1 MAIAASRSLESRI
14 ALPVAAVL
22 LAILAYGVVSSPA
35 LIERWGA
42 SPGGVGALAAWLAL
56 ATVVVPV
63 LRAPPSRRIV
73 LVLLVLAVALRF
85 SFALLVVHRAPQ
97 GDAQSY
103 LTLAASLRHGQGL
116 TIFEPFLGITTRA
129 LFPPLYPVL
138 LAGWSIAFGFSTPSL
153 LAFGTL
159 TDLATA
165 AMIAALGSR
174 VGRAGAGRGA
184 AWLYLI
190 WPSALFSAPLAQKES
205 LCALLV
211 VIIATAWVWSDL
223 PGWKRVSVIGVAA
236 GLLALTQPGEA
247 PLAGLF
253 GLALAGRLGLVRL
266 LRTGVPA
273 AAIACLVLLPWWV
286 RNWLTFGAFVPLTTS
301 SGVGLWIG
309 NNPGATGNWMAPPAS
324 LRGLP
329 ELEYS
334 RQAGLIAREWITAH
348 PVAFV
353 RLTLAK
359 LARSCGV
366 ADFGLVRLAAMRPAV
381 SAWIAALLLPLSQGA
396 HLVMLGGAA
405 VAARLRADRAL
416 ETVLLLVAACGLQIA
431 VFGVWFEF
439 AERHREFATPFLLL
453 LLCLGLD
460 RAQRGRSSPVAPR
473 SSRASIDHRPLPTMN
488 T

>member
-1 MAIAASRSLESRI
+1 M
-14 ALPVAAVL
+14 
-22 LAILAYGVVSSPA
+22 
-35 LIERWGA
+35 
-42 SPGGVGALAAWLAL
+42 
-56 ATVVVPV
+56 
-63 LRAPPSRRIV
+63 
-73 LVLLVLAVALRF
+73 
-85 SFALLVVHRAPQ
+85 
-97 GDAQSY
+97 
-103 LTLAASLRHGQGL
+103 
-116 TIFEPFLGITTRA
+116 
-129 LFPPLYPVL
+129 L

-253 GLALAGRLGLVRL
+253 GLVLAGRLGLVRL